1 MDIQHANRG
10 PDDADMA
17 PGHKRGI
24 HGGRL
29 HRGILHKQ
37 PRLPAFAVASAP
49 ASGGSNCQTA
59 TPNCN
64 QAMFTVNGGL
74 SVAHGHPATD
84 QTAAGASQTLTG
96 STLTAE

>member
-1 MDIQHANRG
+1 MVAGCIARSFISS
-10 PDDADMA
+10 PAF
-17 PGHKRGI
+17 
-24 HGGRL
+24 L
-29 HRGILHKQ
+29 
-37 PRLPAFAVASAP
+37 AFAVASAP

-96 STLTAE
+96 STLTDE

>member
-1 MDIQHANRG
+1 MTLTWL
-10 PDDADMA
+10 PDTSEGFMVAGYIA
-17 PGHKRGI
+17 GSFISRPAF
-24 HGGRL
+24 
-29 HRGILHKQ
+29 
-37 PRLPAFAVASAP
+37 PAFAVASAT
-49 ASGGSNCQTA
+49 ASGDSNCQTA